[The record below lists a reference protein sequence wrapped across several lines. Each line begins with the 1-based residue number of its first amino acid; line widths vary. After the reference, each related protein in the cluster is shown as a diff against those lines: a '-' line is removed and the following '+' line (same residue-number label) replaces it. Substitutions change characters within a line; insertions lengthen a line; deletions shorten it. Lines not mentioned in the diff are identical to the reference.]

1 MLKIKTMARSEYR
14 AKKMEKINRFFQD
27 ETTPE
32 AFAKDMRRFLYESMK
47 LALTPPEYRYIPDP
61 KWVNNG
67 INTLNMFCE
76 ILHPVLDEEDEDDLK
91 INDYINI

>member
-1 MLKIKTMARSEYR
+1 MAKSDHR

-47 LALTPPEYRYIPDP
+47 LALTPPEYRYVPDP
-61 KWVNNG
+61 IWVNNG
-67 INTLNMFCE
+67 INYLNMFCE
-76 ILHPVLDEEDEDDLK
+76 VLHPVLEDEDEEDKE
-91 INDYINI
+91 INNYINI